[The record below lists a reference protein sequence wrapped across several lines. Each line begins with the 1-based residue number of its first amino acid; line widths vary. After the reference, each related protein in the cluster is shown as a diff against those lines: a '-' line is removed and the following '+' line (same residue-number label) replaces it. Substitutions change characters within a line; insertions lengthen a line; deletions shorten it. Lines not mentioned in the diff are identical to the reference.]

1 MSLFAPSQLLSLLE
15 PVLSVVVPAFV
26 VGFFLISLVAI
37 ALNSNRTVRNVYIA
51 GFFALLLVVNLAA
64 PVTPAPLVKWH
75 KFSEVRDTEQTEYVF
90 RVVDADGAELG
101 YDDDA
106 TLETGSVALT
116 SIHLRMRTEFTPEK
130 NAEVAQWM
138 LDRAAVHRAD
148 VEANSWTRYLAFPR
162 HGLSNS
168 WTPAILDGY
177 GEFTTLRLYRV
188 DFTMSEDGS
197 EVTSYR
203 ETLVYE
209 YDETRGVVVDN
220 TRETESR
227 LDAAPAVRVGTVVAH
242 VAAVPVAS
250 AAAASVA
257 STQADNG
264 SHGGVAA

>member
-1 MSLFAPSQLLSLLE
+1 MSLVAPSQLLSLLE
-15 PVLSVVVPAFV
+15 PVLSVIVPAFV
-26 VGFFLISLVAI
+26 VGFFLVSLVAI

-106 TLETGSVALT
+106 TLEMGSVALT
-116 SIHLRMRTEFTPEK
+116 SIQLRMRTEFTPEK
-130 NAEVAQWM
+130 NVEVAQWM

-168 WTPAILDGY
+168 WTPATLEDY

-197 EVTSYR
+197 EVTSYS

-220 TRETESR
+220 TGARESR
-227 LDAAPAVRVGTVVAH
+227 LDAAPVPRVGTD
-242 VAAVPVAS
+242 VAARVGTAVAARVATAPVAS
-250 AAAASVA
+250 AL
-257 STQADNG
+257 G
-264 SHGGVAA
+264 IHGGVAA